1 MASAAEEAR
10 FAYRQL
16 RERERIV
23 RQAAAVRLQAAARGL
38 LARQLREYRQQSRQL
53 REYRQQL
60 RDRDRINA
68 RLGEAARSGGCGAP
82 PGCSAQLSRA
92 SATAGDA
99 PTSVYPTPRPAE
111 GSGITAGGGLTPGG
125 CARPPHAATGKDSG
139 AASAG
144 GGAGPPRSAPAVA
157 GLAGR
162 GSCRH
167 PGRGGGGVD

>member
-38 LARQLREYRQQSRQL
+38 LARQL

>member
-10 FAYRQL
+10 FAYWQL

-38 LARQLREYRQQSRQL
+38 LARQL

>member
-10 FAYRQL
+10 FAYWQL

-38 LARQLREYRQQSRQL
+38 LARQL

-111 GSGITAGGGLTPGG
+111 GSGITTGGGLTPGG